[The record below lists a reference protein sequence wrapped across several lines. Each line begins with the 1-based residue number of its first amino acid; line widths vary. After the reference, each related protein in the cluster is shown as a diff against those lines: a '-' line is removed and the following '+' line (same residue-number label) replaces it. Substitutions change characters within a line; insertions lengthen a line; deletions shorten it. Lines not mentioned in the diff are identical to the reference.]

1 MKFTLIHALLM
12 KLCFRVEIHPAK
24 NNGILLRIDGNMF
37 SARTRAQKFMYM
49 KCKTA
54 GCEVHCRYLR
64 ESKKVDKL
72 EGEHNHIFNT
82 VHGYQDSALD
92 HMV

>member
-1 MKFTLIHALLM
+1 MF
-12 KLCFRVEIHPAK
+12 FRVQIHPAK
-24 NNGILLRIDGNMF
+24 NDGILLRIDGNIF
-37 SARTRAQKFMYM
+37 SARARAQKFMYM

-54 GCEVHCRYLR
+54 GCEVQCRYLR
-64 ESKKVDKL
+64 ESRKVDKL

-82 VHGYQDSALD
+82 VRGYQDSALD